1 MARKDSSGVLQRNV
15 AESIYSS
22 TKGELAVVVLGLRK
36 FEHILRAKPFVL
48 RTDSKSVENLQT
60 MKEVRGIYAR
70 WQNLIG
76 SFQFSITH
84 RAGTAQKN
92 VDALLSCS
100 NLPED
105 PATDKLLE
113 IKDDLGDIDD
123 INTMEEETLSL
134 EDLQKETAQ
143 DPVLKEIMPFVREG
157 RKPDKQERTRLG
169 RDGNAYVNLFETL
182 REENGILYNPP
193 GEQKPRKMCIPE
205 V

>member
-1 MARKDSSGVLQRNV
+1 M
-15 AESIYSS
+15 
-22 TKGELAVVVLGLRK
+22 
-36 FEHILRAKPFVL
+36 
-48 RTDSKSVENLQT
+48 
-60 MKEVRGIYAR
+60 
-70 WQNLIG
+70 
-76 SFQFSITH
+76 
-84 RAGTAQKN
+84 
-92 VDALLSCS
+92 
-100 NLPED
+100 
-105 PATDKLLE
+105 LE

-123 INTMEEETLSL
+123 MYTMEQEEETLSL

>member
-22 TKGELAVVVLGLRK
+22 TKGELAVVVLGLGK

-123 INTMEEETLSL
+123 INTMEQEEETLSL
-134 EDLQKETAQ
+134 EDLQKEPAQ
-143 DPVLKEIMPFVREG
+143 DPVFKEIMPFVQKG
-157 RKPDKQERTRLG
+157 RKPSKQERKRL
-169 RDGNAYVNLFETL
+169 RFL
-182 REENGILYNPP
+182 R
-193 GEQKPRKMCIPE
+193 
-205 V
+205 

>member
-1 MARKDSSGVLQRNV
+1 
-15 AESIYSS
+15 
-22 TKGELAVVVLGLRK
+22 
-36 FEHILRAKPFVL
+36 
-48 RTDSKSVENLQT
+48 

-100 NLPED
+100 NLPEA

-123 INTMEEETLSL
+123 IYTMEQEEETLSL

-143 DPVLKEIMPFVREG
+143 DPV
-157 RKPDKQERTRLG
+157 
-169 RDGNAYVNLFETL
+169 
-182 REENGILYNPP
+182 
-193 GEQKPRKMCIPE
+193 
-205 V
+205 